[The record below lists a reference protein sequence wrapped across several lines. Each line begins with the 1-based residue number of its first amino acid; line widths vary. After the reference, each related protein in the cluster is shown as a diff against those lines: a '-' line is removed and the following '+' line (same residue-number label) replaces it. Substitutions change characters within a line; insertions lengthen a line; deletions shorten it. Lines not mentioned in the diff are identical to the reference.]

1 MVARIHRILG
11 HFEAQRSRVSRFL
24 DTGWGIWLLVGLLL
38 TGVYFVSISKLTE
51 LIVGGF

>member
-11 HFEAQRSRVSRFL
+11 LFEAFRERLSAFL
-24 DTGWGIWLLVGLLL
+24 DTGWGIWLLVGLVL